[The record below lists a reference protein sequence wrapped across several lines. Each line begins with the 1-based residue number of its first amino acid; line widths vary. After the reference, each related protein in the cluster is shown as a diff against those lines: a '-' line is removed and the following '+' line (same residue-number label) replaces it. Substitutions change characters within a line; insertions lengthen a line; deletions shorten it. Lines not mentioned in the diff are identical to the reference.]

1 VQFITHNL
9 DGKARETVSLVVVG
23 VSVVIGKVEV
33 RWDVGGG
40 LSSKVE

>member
-1 VQFITHNL
+1 VQFITHDL
-9 DGKARETVSLVVVG
+9 DGKARGAMALVVGG

-40 LSSKVE
+40 LDSKVE